1 MSMNM
6 RNRQNGIT
14 MIGFAMLLCVVGFF
28 AYAVMKLWPAY
39 TEYYG
44 VVRSMKIVQQD
55 PQSSTGTIE
64 LLRSK
69 LNVQFDLQY
78 VDEKD
83 VPMSAIALNTQ
94 NGNRT
99 LTIAW
104 DRDIPF
110 LYNVDLLVHFS
121 HSVDLTR
128 GSAGAG
134 FN

>member
-1 MSMNM
+1 MNLK
-6 RNRQNGIT
+6 NRQRGVT
-14 MIGFAMLLCVVGFF
+14 LLGFAILLVVVGFF

-39 TEYYG
+39 VEYYG

-55 PQSSTGTIE
+55 PQASTGGVDF
-64 LLRSK
+64 LRSK

-83 VPMSAIALNTQ
+83 VPMSAISLNTQ
-94 NGNRT
+94 NGNRS

-110 LYNVDLLVHFS
+110 LYNVDLLVHFT
-121 HSVDLTR
+121 HTVDLAR
-128 GSAGAG
+128 GAAAAA
-134 FN
+134 N